1 MTSILKKFLSAVV
14 ALITLFSFSGCNTN
28 QFDEEQIG
36 KDMEGVLTQLFQAVQ
51 NRDQEKFQT
60 FFADHVIEL
69 DDFEYG
75 SNYVFDLYQG
85 EFAEVNFR
93 SAGHTGDH
101 LVPGEQ
107 ICYAYMTFIVST
119 SEAEYLACIEFYT
132 KYESKYPDDP
142 YKIRK
147 FSLLEKQDDG
157 SFEKGEGFSQR
168 YGIYYPGW
176 LGEEV
181 E

>member
-36 KDMEGVLTQLFQAVQ
+36 KDMEEVLTQLFQAVQ

-85 EFAEVNFR
+85 ELESIKYLN
-93 SAGHTGDH
+93 TGSTGKH
-101 LVPGEQ
+101 IVPGEQ
-107 ICYAYMTFIVST
+107 IRYAHMNFSIVT
-119 SEAEYLACIEFYT
+119 SEGDYLVCVEFYYQ
-132 KYESKYPDDP
+132 YESKYPNDP

-147 FSLLEKQDDG
+147 FRLSKEQQLDDNNY
-157 SFEKGEGFSQR
+157 GFSQR